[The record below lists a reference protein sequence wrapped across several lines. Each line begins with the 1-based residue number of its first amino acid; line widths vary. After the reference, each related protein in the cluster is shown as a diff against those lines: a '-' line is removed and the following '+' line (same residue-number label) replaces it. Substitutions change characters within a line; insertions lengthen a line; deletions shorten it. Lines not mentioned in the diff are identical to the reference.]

1 MLRRNYLIGTVL
13 FAFWT
18 VMTVLLL
25 QREVFV
31 PRALRPGVSTPPSQ
45 REAHDTWMGVYS
57 RREDGGEDRIGYVHL
72 RSQPGERDGDTG
84 VRHGM
89 TLKIATRM
97 LSVPTELYLDGN
109 AWVTDKRGLSDFEF
123 RMRSFDEHVLT
134 ASGAV
139 ERGALRLNVQTAGE
153 TFPVTV
159 PVNTDL
165 LVQPN
170 FGSAPL
176 NLPTLEIGDEVYV
189 DAFDPVTMSSGT
201 AHIRCVGTE
210 TLEFDGEQI
219 ATKILETELSGV
231 TSRTWVTLD
240 EQVMRVET
248 PIGLIL
254 NRISQREALEELDPA
269 DAREIIHS
277 AAVRP
282 RGETPERGAQSMLF
296 RVLRAPAQAEIIE
309 DELQRLV
316 GEDEYLITAAVPPA
330 GSVAPELVG
339 LDEFLEGDA
348 FVHTGHPRIKQIT
361 REIVGDET
369 DPWLKAQL
377 VYDWVYQN
385 IEKTPVISMPSAL
398 DVLAS
403 RQGDCNEHTVLYT
416 AIARTAGVPTRMAIG
431 VVWSEELAGF
441 YYHAWPE
448 VYVGYWVP
456 VDPTLGQPIADATH
470 VKLLEGSLEQ
480 WPRLTP
486 FLGQLDIEVLDV
498 Q

>member
-1 MLRRNYLIGTVL
+1 MLRRNYLIGAVL
-13 FAFWT
+13 FAFWIA
-18 VMTVLLL
+18 MTVQLL

-31 PRALRPGVSTPPSQ
+31 PRSLRPAPTTPVSERAP
-45 REAHDTWMGVYS
+45 RDTWMGVYS
-57 RREDGGEDRIGYVHL
+57 RDDDGSEDRIGYVHL
-72 RSQPGERDGDTG
+72 RSHPGERDGQAG

-89 TLKIATRM
+89 TLKLATRM
-97 LSVPTELYLDGN
+97 LSVPTELFLDGN
-109 AWVTDKRGLSDFEF
+109 AWVTDERGLSDFEF
-123 RMRSFDEHVLT
+123 RMRSFDEHVLS

-139 ERGALRLNVQTAGE
+139 DRGKLRLNVQTAGE

-170 FGSAPL
+170 FGAAPL
-176 NLPTLEIGDEVYV
+176 NLPTLEIGDEIYI

-201 AHIRCVGTE
+201 AHVRCVGTE
-210 TLEFDGEQI
+210 TIEFEGEQI

-231 TSRTWVTLD
+231 TTRTWVTLD
-240 EQVMRVET
+240 EEVMRVET
-248 PIGLIL
+248 LMGLVL
-254 NRISQREALEELDPA
+254 KRISQREALEELDPA

-282 RGETPERGAQSMLF
+282 TGQTPERGAQSMHF
-296 RVLRAPAQAEIIE
+296 RVNRAPAQADIIE
-309 DELQRLV
+309 DELQRRV
-316 GEDEYLITAAVPPA
+316 GDDEYTITAATPPDVP
-330 GSVAPELVG
+330 VAPEFAG
-339 LDEFLEGDA
+339 LDEFLGGDA
-348 FVHTGHPRIKQIT
+348 FVHTAHPRIEKIAQ
-361 REIVGDET
+361 EIVGDET
-369 DPWLKAQL
+369 DPWRKAQL
-377 VYDWVYQN
+377 IYAWVYTN
-385 IEKTPVISMPSAL
+385 IEKSPVISVPSAL

-403 RQGDCNEHTVLYT
+403 RKGDCNEHTVLYT

-431 VVWSEELAGF
+431 VVWSEELMGF

-448 VYVGYWVP
+448 VYVGRWVP
-456 VDPTLGQPIADATH
+456 VDPTLGQPVADATH
-470 VKLLEGSLEQ
+470 IKLLEGSLEQ